1 MRNNKTQQ
9 SSECLLLKE
18 IEKYAHIDTIN
29 YVHNEVHHNTIEQG
43 NMNVGCTC
51 EKMANEIA
59 LLREQV
65 NMLYKIVTEFINK

>member
-51 EKMANEIA
+51 EKMANEIV

-65 NMLYKIVTEFINK
+65 KYVI